1 MTLLLSA
8 LAVVIGGA
16 LGATARWGIAE
27 FMTRRS
33 AARQQAGRAAP
44 ATGLELVPWPTFI
57 ANILACLLLGILVMR
72 LGAVG
77 GSAELA
83 FMLLGVGFCGAL
95 STVSTAALDVV
106 NLVRRGATVLG
117 LAHVL
122 LTVGTGMAALWLGLV
137 IGS

>member
-1 MTLLLSA
+1 MTVLLSA
-8 LAVVIGGA
+8 LAVVVGGA
-16 LGATARWGIAE
+16 FGATARWGIAE

-33 AARQQAGRAAP
+33 TARQQAGRAAP

-117 LAHVL
+117 FAYVL